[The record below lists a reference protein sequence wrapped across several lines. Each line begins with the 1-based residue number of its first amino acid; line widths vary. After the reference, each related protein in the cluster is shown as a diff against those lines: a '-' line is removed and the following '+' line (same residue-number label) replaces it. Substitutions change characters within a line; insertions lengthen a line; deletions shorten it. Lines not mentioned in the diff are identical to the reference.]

1 MQQPAVRY
9 AARLAAYSTAAT
21 HLSLLSDRR
30 LAAFLRAWVAGQL
43 RDNISPEIVPILD
56 RHARSAVIL
65 DEFHRRLLEESK
77 QTPFP
82 ATEIEWALRPYA
94 RARSRG

>member
-30 LAAFLRAWVAGQL
+30 LAELVATAAPHGSGIGGS
-43 RDNISPEIVPILD
+43 R
-56 RHARSAVIL
+56 RSWTSVG
-65 DEFHRRLLEESK
+65 
-77 QTPFP
+77 
-82 ATEIEWALRPYA
+82 
-94 RARSRG
+94 RGPSSSGFR